1 MIFRANSH
9 RSVKFEQTFVLVFCA
24 FASAAAGATL
34 AGIVPANPRVPAI
47 VALFTLM
54 ITYLLRFVIGY
65 EILLVEGD
73 SGPSESALAL
83 EVAVCAL
90 NIAWGMFGSWKTKEP
105 TEDGVTSGF

>member
-47 VALFTLM
+47 VAMFTLM
-54 ITYLLRFVIGY
+54 TTYLLRFVIGY

>member
-1 MIFRANSH
+1 VIFRANSH

-47 VALFTLM
+47 VAMFTLM
-54 ITYLLRFVIGY
+54 TTYLLRFVIGY